1 MDTQATLGQLSALK
15 LQGMAHCYETI
26 LQQPAHHLP
35 DTHTT
40 VAMLAQA
47 ESEHRLNAR
56 TQLYLRLSK
65 LRYHALAEQVKASPE
80 RGLSKEQLIS
90 FCEGT
95 FIERAQNILISG
107 STGAGKSFL
116 ACALGRK
123 ACTLGHRTLYYSMN
137 RFVEALAQA
146 RLDGSYLKWLNQLA
160 KTPLLILDDF
170 GLVPLDHGMKLTLL
184 QILEDRYGVG
194 ATIITSQLPVKAWY
208 DYIKEASLADA
219 ILDRLTAHAHRIEL
233 KGESMRKKKN
243 N

>member
-1 MDTQATLGQLSALK
+1 MDTQSTLQQLSTLK
-15 LQGMAHCYETI
+15 LQGMAHCYQTV
-26 LQQPAHHLP
+26 LAQPAHHRP
-35 DTHTT
+35 DTHTMT
-40 VAMLAQA
+40 AMLVQA

-65 LRYHALAEQVKASPE
+65 LRYHALAEQVQTAPE
-80 RGLSKEQLIS
+80 RGLTKEQLIGL
-90 FCEGT
+90 CEGR
-95 FIERAQNILISG
+95 FIERAQNILICG
-107 STGAGKSFL
+107 STGAGKSYL

-137 RFVEALAQA
+137 RFVDALAQA

-170 GLVPLDHGMKLTLL
+170 GLVPLDHQMKLTLL

-208 DYIKEASLADA
+208 DYIQEPTLADA
-219 ILDRLTAHAHRIEL
+219 IMDRLTAHAHKIEL

-243 N
+243 H

>member
-1 MDTQATLGQLSALK
+1 MDTQTTLGQLSALK
-15 LQGMAHCYETI
+15 LQGMAHCYQTI
-26 LQQPAHHLP
+26 LEQPAHHLP

-65 LRYHALAEQVKASPE
+65 LRYHALVEQVKVSPE

-123 ACTLGHRTLYYSMN
+123 ACTLGYRTLYYSMN

-170 GLVPLDHGMKLTLL
+170 GLVPLDHQMKLTLL

-208 DYIKEASLADA
+208 EYIQEPSLADA
-219 ILDRLTAHAHRIEL
+219 ILDRLTAQAHRIEL